1 MQEVQAQAEA
11 QVRAPK
17 VKCMHAE
24 GNQKFMTESLGIT
37 RGQALV
43 ANLTVFPDRAIKLVL
58 CDPNG
63 EIGLILARRLE

>member
-1 MQEVQAQAEA
+1 
-11 QVRAPK
+11 
-17 VKCMHAE
+17 MHAE